1 MHRIARAFAAASLLL
16 LGAAAA
22 QALDLNRPPFQ
33 APVGPIE
40 PGILDPVDL
49 CLRFP
54 QLCNPGDPPPNPCI
68 ENPELCTPPDPC
80 ALNPELCEPTDP
92 CELSPALCEEPP
104 IAEPEPPASRR
115 LGGNVIMRVGGSRFD
130 LGFGVD
136 LSFDDTSFSMLIDGS
151 ELVTGRV
158 VAKGKSGRKFT
169 LFLDGTSTD
178 GFNAFVAARG
188 GALMSQPEG
197 TVLGDTTKIVL
208 KLDEAG
214 KATLK
219 IKSQVLTSGV
229 GEVVFKANVVEGTPN
244 S

>member
-1 MHRIARAFAAASLLL
+1 MRRLARAFAASLLL
-16 LGAAAA
+16 LGAADV

-40 PGILDPVDL
+40 PGILDPVDQ

-54 QLCNPGDPPPNPCI
+54 QLCNPGDPPP
-68 ENPELCTPPDPC
+68 DPC
-80 ALNPELCEPTDP
+80 LENPELCEPPDP
-92 CELSPALCEEPP
+92 CELNPDLCEPDVCDVSPVLCEDPP
-104 IAEPEPPASRR
+104 ILEPEEPAARH
-115 LGGNVIMRVGGSRFD
+115 LGGNVILRVGGAKFD

-136 LSFDDTSFSMLIDGS
+136 LSLDDVTFSMLIDGA

-158 VAKGKSGRKFT
+158 VPKGKSGRKFT
-169 LFLDGTSTD
+169 LFLDKPSSD
-178 GFNAFVAARG
+178 AFTALVAARG
-188 GALMSQPEG
+188 GAVASQPEG

-208 KLDEAG
+208 KLDAEG
-214 KATLK
+214 NATLK

-229 GEVVFKANVVEGTPN
+229 GEVVFKALVVEGQAN